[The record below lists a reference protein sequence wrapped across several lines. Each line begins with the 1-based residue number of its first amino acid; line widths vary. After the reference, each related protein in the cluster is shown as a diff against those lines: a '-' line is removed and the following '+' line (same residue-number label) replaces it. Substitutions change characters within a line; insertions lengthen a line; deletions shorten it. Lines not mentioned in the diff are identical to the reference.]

1 MQEEKNLE
9 LIQNQNDNKEI
20 KEKKYYKC
28 TVPGCEMIF
37 SKKCV
42 LRDHQMAHKK
52 EKPFKCQTC
61 GKQFTQGG
69 NLKTHENR
77 MVFILDINVLLNDVE
92 KLLLLIHI

>member
-1 MQEEKNLE
+1 MEEKQEN
-9 LIQNQNDNKEI
+9 QNQAIEPQKSEAPKLEQEIQPQIENKEI

-61 GKQFTQGG
+61 GKQFTQRG
-69 NLKTHENR
+69 NLKTHEKY
-77 MVFILDINVLLNDVE
+77 I
-92 KLLLLIHI
+92 

>member
-1 MQEEKNLE
+1 MEGNQNIPKPEEDQKKVEISEKKLE
-9 LIQNQNDNKEI
+9 IQNLNDNKEI

-52 EKPFKCQTC
+52 EKPFKCQT
-61 GKQFTQGG
+61 
-69 NLKTHENR
+69 
-77 MVFILDINVLLNDVE
+77 
-92 KLLLLIHI
+92 